1 MRTYGILAGLTAASI
16 WGGMY
21 VVSKVVLDIIPPF
34 TLVSIR
40 LILGIGCLALILA
53 FRGGFRADKRQI
65 GEAISV
71 GFIGFGISIGLQF
84 LGTKL
89 STAVNAALVT
99 SASPIF
105 MVLFGVWLLGE
116 RLQLER
122 VVALVLATLGVIAV
136 VDPRQALIGGEAF
149 WGNLVLFG
157 AAVTWGLYSVLVKR
171 VSQRLRV
178 MEVSMYA
185 FIGGLFVSIPLAGV
199 EIMDIGLGEITTT
212 VILGVLYLGLV
223 STALAMY
230 LWNKSL
236 ALLEAGLVSVLF
248 FAQPIVGVG
257 LGAIFLG
264 EPMGLAFWIGAFLI
278 STGLII
284 TTRSKSPL
292 GNT

>member
-1 MRTYGILAGLTAASI
+1 LTAASI

-34 TLVSIR
+34 TLVSLR

-53 FRGGFRADKRQI
+53 FRGGFQADRRQF
-65 GEAISV
+65 GEALAA

-89 STAVNAALVT
+89 STAANAALVT
-99 SASPIF
+99 SASPTFIF
-105 MVLFGVWLLGE
+105 LFGVWLLGE
-116 RLQLER
+116 KITVER

-136 VDPRQALIGGEAF
+136 VDPRQALVGGKAF
-149 WGNLVLFG
+149 WGNVALLG
-157 AAVTWGLYSVLVKR
+157 AALTWGLYSVLVKR
-171 VSQRLRV
+171 TSQKLSV
-178 MEVSMYA
+178 MEVSLFA
-185 FIGGLFVSIPLAGV
+185 FLGGLFISLPLMGV
-199 EIMDIGLGEITTT
+199 EIIRIGLGEITLP

-257 LGAIFLG
+257 LGALFLG
-264 EPMGLAFWIGAFLI
+264 ERLGLTFWVGAILI
-278 STGLII
+278 SVGLII
-284 TTRSKSPL
+284 NSKTKLPL
-292 GNT
+292 VNT

>member
-1 MRTYGILAGLTAASI
+1 MRAFGIFAGLTAASI

-53 FRGGFRADKRQI
+53 LRGGFRADKRQM
-65 GEAISV
+65 GEAIGV

-136 VDPRQALIGGEAF
+136 VDPGQALIGGMAF
-149 WGNLVLFG
+149 WGNMALFG

-292 GNT
+292 GNA

>member
-53 FRGGFRADKRQI
+53 LRGGFRADKRQM
-65 GEAISV
+65 GEAIGV

-136 VDPRQALIGGEAF
+136 VDPGQALIGGVAF
-149 WGNLVLFG
+149 WGNMALFG
-157 AAVTWGLYSVLVKR
+157 AAVTWGLYSVLVKL

-292 GNT
+292 GNV

>member
-1 MRTYGILAGLTAASI
+1 
-16 WGGMY
+16 
-21 VVSKVVLDIIPPF
+21 
-34 TLVSIR
+34 
-40 LILGIGCLALILA
+40 
-53 FRGGFRADKRQI
+53 
-65 GEAISV
+65 
-71 GFIGFGISIGLQF
+71 
-84 LGTKL
+84 
-89 STAVNAALVT
+89 
-99 SASPIF
+99 
-105 MVLFGVWLLGE
+105 
-116 RLQLER
+116 
-122 VVALVLATLGVIAV
+122 
-136 VDPRQALIGGEAF
+136 
-149 WGNLVLFG
+149 
-157 AAVTWGLYSVLVKR
+157 
-171 VSQRLRV
+171 

-292 GNT
+292 GNA